1 MKCGTADRSWQS
13 QLRERPTLY
22 QALLS
27 LPRYV
32 KVHVFFVLGVF
43 VAVKVEQPFFFGVDE
58 SYGHDDPVDERKA
71 QHTYVVPHE
80 GNYCEGDPPAAVHWF
95 SYPGIDSLGL
105 KFVLCN

>member
-27 LPRYV
+27 LPRYTA
-32 KVHVFFVLGVF
+32 VHVFFVLGVF

-58 SYGHDDPVDERKA
+58 SYGHDDPVDEREN
-71 QHTYVVPHE
+71 QHAYVVPHE
-80 GNYCEGDPPAAVHWF
+80 GNSCEGDPPAAVHWV

-105 KFVLCN
+105 KFVFCD